1 MGGPVQKSARLSC
14 FPGGQAGSRRLLF
27 DTWVSVYRVANA
39 DAAVDARFWRIGDA
53 GK

>member
-14 FPGGQAGSRRLLF
+14 FPGGQAGSRRFLF
-27 DTWVSVYRVANA
+27 GTCLSVYRVANA
-39 DAAVDARFWRIGDA
+39 DAAVDARLWRIADA